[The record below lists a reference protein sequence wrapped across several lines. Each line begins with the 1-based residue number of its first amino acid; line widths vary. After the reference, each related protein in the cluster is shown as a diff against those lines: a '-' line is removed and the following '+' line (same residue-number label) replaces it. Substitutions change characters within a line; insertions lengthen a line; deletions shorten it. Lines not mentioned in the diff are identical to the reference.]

1 MLCMAR
7 VELETRDIIRQNNRE
22 IHVYHLEKCLL
33 EIQTRC
39 NYLKSTILE
48 EPMGPQC
55 PLICRGHIERI
66 Y

>member
-39 NYLKSTILE
+39 NYLKNTIFRRTHGTTV
-48 EPMGPQC
+48 PPYM
-55 PLICRGHIERI
+55 
-66 Y
+66 